1 VYDDLVSPS
10 PTLRADVAIL
20 GGGPAGS
27 VCAALVRKQ
36 DPERRVVVLEKD
48 TFPRY
53 HVGESLIAG
62 IGPVLA
68 RAGLLEMLEARA
80 DRGEGVVR
88 KAGIAF
94 YWGGAAESGTWTADL
109 RDGRTG
115 RPPLASYHVDRSIF
129 DRVLLDHA
137 EALGAVVLRGA
148 NVCGLEEREQAITLR
163 YEHEGRERTVEAT
176 HVVDASG
183 LARLTS
189 RWRGERRIGFD
200 DMSNFAVHG
209 YWRGSAKKEHG
220 DTLPSG
226 TYWTFVSTTTD
237 GWCWHIPLGEDLVS
251 VGLVTTRDAIPS
263 GGLEALEDFY
273 LRNVRA
279 CHGIGEL
286 LAHATLDRHPEAPR
300 GQRVLVQRD
309 WSSHAERLS
318 GTRHFVVG
326 DAALFVD
333 PILTSGIVLSILG
346 ASLAAGAL
354 HTSWRDSSVDP
365 ELLRTSYD
373 ETYLDLGAGYH
384 RVAQIWYRRNDKVA
398 SWWWQA
404 RRAALRA
411 GTTSMSADARA
422 FLAMTLGLVRDP
434 FAGQARTR
442 AGGLDVV
449 RPDKLLLT
457 RGLLGGEAASA
468 EVDRALLERLADIT
482 RRHADESEARTAVH
496 AHLVARWRRR
506 LERPLSL
513 DHLEVRERDRYYTDR
528 TMPGWE
534 RTRLVEVR
542 RRGSTDLLDRVVLP
556 PGADAARPL
565 GVALDQPSLRASLD
579 AATRALRVG
588 SGEERRLLETVWER
602 LAQLEVLGLVD
613 TDETPDALEVPLL
626 DGALLTTARTLASE
640 APLFGVIVDLLGRS
654 FDVVAPGLRLLVV
667 PRGASR
673 TPDAYAVTSTLA
685 LSYLDTRLDGPARAH
700 LDAAIERARAL
711 ESSGPAVD
719 WPRLLDPLAGAAFV
733 LEGTSLRISSPSDVR
748 ALGARR

>member
-1 VYDDLVSPS
+1 MSSS
-10 PTLRADVAIL
+10 PTLRADVAVI

-27 VCAALVRKQ
+27 VCAALLRRQ
-36 DPERRVVVLEKD
+36 DPDRRVVVLEKD

-62 IGPVLA
+62 IGPILA
-68 RAGLLEMLEARA
+68 RAGLLELLEARA
-80 DRGEGVVR
+80 DRGEGIVR

-94 YWGGAAESGTWTADL
+94 FWGGGAEPGTWTADL

-115 RPPLASYHVDRSIF
+115 RPPLASYHVDRAVF

-137 EALGAVVLRGA
+137 ASLGAEVVRGA
-148 NVCGLEEREQAITLR
+148 TVHAMEEHTGSITLR
-163 YEHEGRERTVEAT
+163 YQRGDEEGIVEAA

-183 LARLTS
+183 LSRVTS
-189 RWRGERRIGFD
+189 RLRGERRVGFD

-237 GWCWHIPLGEDLVS
+237 GWCWHIPLGPDLVS

-286 LAHATLDRHPEAPR
+286 LAPATLDRHPEAPR

-318 GTRHFVVG
+318 GPRHFLVG

-354 HTSWRDSSVDP
+354 HTAWRGGDVDQA
-365 ELLRTSYD
+365 LLRASYD
-373 ETYLDLGAGYH
+373 ETYLDLGSGYH

-442 AGGLDVV
+442 EGGLDVV

-457 RGLLGGEAASA
+457 RGLLGEDATSLD
-468 EVDRALLERLADIT
+468 VDRALLERLADIT

-513 DHLEVRERDRYYTDR
+513 SHLEIRERDRYYTDR
-528 TMPGWE
+528 TMPGWL

-542 RRGSTDLLDRVVLP
+542 RRGSEDLLDRVVLP
-556 PGADAARPL
+556 PGADPARPL
-565 GVALDQPSLRASLD
+565 GIPLDGATLRASLE
-579 AATRALRVG
+579 AATEALPLG
-588 SGEERRLLETVWER
+588 SREERRVLEVAWER

-613 TDETPDALEVPLL
+613 LDDVPDALDPPPHE
-626 DGALLTTARTLASE
+626 GALLTTARTLAGGS
-640 APLFGVIVDLLGRS
+640 ARSGVVIDLLGRS
-654 FDVVAPGLRLLVV
+654 FDVVAPGMRLLVV
-667 PRGASR
+667 PRAARRTSR
-673 TPDAYAVTSTLA
+673 AYATTETLEI
-685 LSYLDTRLDGPARAH
+685 SYLDASLDSEARAR
-700 LDAAIERARAL
+700 LDAAIATLRATEAHAPTIDWRSVL
-711 ESSGPAVD
+711 E
-719 WPRLLDPLAGAAFV
+719 PLAGAAFV
-733 LEGTSLRISSPSDVR
+733 LDGASTRASSPSDVR
-748 ALGARR
+748 ALGARA